1 MREVFADTG
10 YWIAV
15 LNSDDAH
22 NRSAMM
28 ASNQLK
34 DCRFVTSEMVLVEL
48 LNALGARGAALR
60 RAAGDAAERLRNDP
74 RVLVVP
80 QTSAQFIDALARY
93 RTRSDKRWSLT
104 DCASFLIM
112 EERGIG
118 EALAHDRHF
127 EQAGFRA
134 LLRDE

>member
-1 MREVFADTG
+1 MKEVFADTG

-15 LNSDDAH
+15 LYPDDPYR
-22 NRSAMM
+22 RSALT
-28 ASNQLK
+28 ASGNLN
-34 DCRFVTSEMVLVEL
+34 DCRFVTSDMVLSEL
-48 LNALGARGAALR
+48 LNAFAGRGAALR
-60 RAAGDAAERLRNDP
+60 SAAGDAAESLRKNP
-74 RVLVVP
+74 RVVVVP
-80 QTSAQFIDALARY
+80 QTSAQFAESLARY
-93 RTRSDKRWSLT
+93 RARPDKGWSLT

-134 LLRDE
+134 LLRDG